1 MPQVTQTIP
10 ALRKSYKT
18 PPQSVTTAQN
28 PDALLKVRT
37 TSELVGLST
46 AQIYRLARE
55 KKFPPPIKLG
65 ARCTRFRAGDVTA
78 WLQAKGGQA

>member
-1 MPQVTQTIP
+1 MTQSAPTIA

-18 PPQSVTTAQN
+18 PAQSVTTAQN

-46 AQIYRLARE
+46 AQLYRLARAN
-55 KKFPPPIKLG
+55 KFPQPIKLG